1 VTGPR
6 RRASRGPS
14 VSVVIPFR
22 GGASEAA
29 ALAATLATEPF
40 GRATEVIV
48 ADNSD
53 DGAAGLAL
61 PAVVV
66 AARAE
71 RSSYHARNVGAR
83 GAGGEWLLFVD
94 ADCEPE
100 PGLLEAYFAEPIAAR
115 TGAIAGEIV
124 GRSEQGAL
132 AARYARSRKVMS
144 QTDGLYGPARAV
156 AATGNLLVRA
166 AAFREL
172 GGFREGIRS
181 AGDIDFCLRL
191 RAAGWGLDFR
201 PGALVR
207 HRHRESVVGLLRTFA
222 RYGAGA
228 RWLNDRH
235 HGISPRWPLS
245 RQFVI
250 AWRDAA
256 RDAVRGQREEAAF
269 RAIDA
274 LGLVAHNIGY
284 ISSNSAPRI

>member
-1 VTGPR
+1 VTAASR
-6 RRASRGPS
+6 RRPS

-22 GGASEAA
+22 GGAGDAA
-29 ALAATLATEPF
+29 ALAATLVTEPF

-48 ADNSD
+48 ADNSAAAA
-53 DGAAGLAL
+53 AAGLGP

-66 AARAE
+66 PARAE
-71 RSSYHARNVGAR
+71 RSSYHARNAGAR
-83 GAGGEWLLFVD
+83 AAGGEWLLFMD

-100 PGLLEAYFAEPIAAR
+100 PGLIDAYFAEPIAAP
-115 TGAIAGEIV
+115 TGAVAGEIV
-124 GRSEQGAL
+124 GRSEQRAL

-156 AATGNLLVRA
+156 AATGNLLVRST
-166 AAFREL
+166 AFREL

-207 HRHRESVVGLLRTFA
+207 HRHRESVVGLLRTFT

-235 HGISPRWPLS
+235 HGVSPRWPLS
-245 RQFVI
+245 RQFAI

-256 RDAVRGQREEAAF
+256 RDVVRGEREEAAF

-284 ISSNSAPRI
+284 ISSNSARRI